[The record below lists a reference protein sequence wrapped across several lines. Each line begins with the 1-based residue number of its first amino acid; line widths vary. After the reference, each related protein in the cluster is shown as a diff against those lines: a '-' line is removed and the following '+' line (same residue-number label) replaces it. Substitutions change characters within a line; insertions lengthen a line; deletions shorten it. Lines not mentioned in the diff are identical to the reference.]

1 MEIDARG
8 SEKSLSFC
16 CLKIDNVFCVSC
28 LTREGSAGFLISAMK
43 LMIKDAQDTIN
54 SPKELSEKIVKI
66 KSEQLLGIEKRADI
80 YLLAVLNM
88 ILMGDGSS
96 NIIHKD
102 SLKEYDG
109 KYEQGQLKDKDY
121 PANVFLLNPP
131 YSADGKGFI
140 FVKKAFSKM
149 KSGRAAILIQENAG
163 SGNGLPYT
171 KDILKNNTLVASIHM
186 ADIFRGKA
194 GVQTAIYVSQAGT
207 CPGGSYGGSPHT

>member
-1 MEIDARG
+1 
-8 SEKSLSFC
+8 
-16 CLKIDNVFCVSC
+16 
-28 LTREGSAGFLISAMK
+28 MK

-121 PANVFLLNPP
+121 PANPEKLSVL
-131 YSADGKGFI
+131 
-140 FVKKAFSKM
+140 
-149 KSGRAAILIQENAG
+149 RTT
-163 SGNGLPYT
+163 NG
-171 KDILKNNTLVASIHM
+171 
-186 ADIFRGKA
+186 
-194 GVQTAIYVSQAGT
+194 
-207 CPGGSYGGSPHT
+207 C